1 MQNSAIKNLILTSL
15 LIVFI
20 VSSGLSV
27 YAQSPLTTKDLNV
40 FSWRNIGPYTFSG
53 RIGPSQN
60 RNDYGVFPAGT
71 DDGNLQLSTN
81 GGNT

>member
-1 MQNSAIKNLILTSL
+1 MQNSAIKNLISTSL

-53 RIGPSQN
+53 RIGHL
-60 RNDYGVFPAGT
+60 RTGTTMVFFGQERKM
-71 DDGNLQLSTN
+71 GICS
-81 GGNT
+81 